1 MKNITL
7 YINEVLSLG
16 GNKDRDKNIDEL
28 YNTVKEFARK
38 SIRTDIVGIVQT
50 TDYSDIY
57 IIYPSIY
64 GGYKGAMYD
73 LENKKLSN
81 YYKPTNSYATVE
93 EVKKFIEK
101 NWSFNKNTDQ
111 WYWGRNENKERN
123 TAPKSPEKKKPVTVG
138 DTDLTQCKN
147 AEEIITK
154 LAEYLGLNK
163 YDISSTILTRYKAQ
177 IKGKMLQYRNT
188 EIIIYDGT
196 YQASHSI
203 KGYLRKKGFTVR
215 INIKDKYGYDHTD
228 LDYRL
233 GPQGDDFIDSFG
245 RWEATIKSLAERI
258 DKIIDNAK

>member
-1 MKNITL
+1 MKTINL
-7 YINEVLSLG
+7 YINEALSLG

-28 YNTVKEFARK
+28 YNTVKELARK

-50 TDYSDIY
+50 TEYSDIY

-81 YYKPTNSYATVE
+81 YYKPTKSYASVE
-93 EVKKFIEK
+93 EVKNFIEK
-101 NWSFNKNTDQ
+101 NWIFNKNTDQ

-123 TAPKSPEKKKPVTVG
+123 NAPKSPEKKKATTVG

-163 YDISSTILTRYKAQ
+163 DNISSTTLTRYKAR
-177 IKGKMLQYRNT
+177 IKGKTIKYRGK
-188 EIIIYDGT
+188 EITIYDGT
-196 YQASHSI
+196 YQASYSM
-203 KGYLRKKGFTVR
+203 KGYARKKGFTVR
-215 INIKDKYGYDHTD
+215 LNIENSYGYDYTD

-233 GPQGDDFIDSFG
+233 GPQGNDFIDSFG